1 MSTLMIARCEF
12 RPRLPDANE
21 HRKIV
26 THLPRTGST
35 LVEAEHTGG
44 YRQLLGSVFCSNLA
58 FKNPQSVRKD
68 CQEAFFCVRK
78 GGGTRAD
85 YECKQIRM
93 ERRHMFRQEMG

>member
-1 MSTLMIARCEF
+1 MRMNTVKCLPIYLEQVLPWSRQSTPAGTASCWVVI
-12 RPRLPDANE
+12 
-21 HRKIV
+21 
-26 THLPRTGST
+26 
-35 LVEAEHTGG
+35 
-44 YRQLLGSVFCSNLA
+44 FCSNLA
-58 FKNPQSVRKD
+58 FKIPQSVRKD